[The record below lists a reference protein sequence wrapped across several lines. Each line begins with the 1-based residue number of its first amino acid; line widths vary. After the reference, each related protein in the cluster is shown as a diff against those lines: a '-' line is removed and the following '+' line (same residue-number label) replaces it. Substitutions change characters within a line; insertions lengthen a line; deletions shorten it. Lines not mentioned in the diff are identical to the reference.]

1 MTVEIEKVPPL
12 VSPTIEDF
20 FSPPLLIEAEI
31 YSAANPGKRGEM
43 LHAFQSQ
50 RLPTVDLLQ
59 ATAQ

>member
-31 YSAANPGKRGEM
+31 YSAANPGK
-43 LHAFQSQ
+43 
-50 RLPTVDLLQ
+50 
-59 ATAQ
+59 